1 MTTDINTMFDPN
13 DPRLTAYA
21 LGELHGDEL
30 TEFERLLAES
40 AAARDALGEIRETTG
55 WLRSELAAELP
66 LALSAEQHQRL
77 EQHVTL
83 GTGAKENPLTLTLS
97 PQGRGEGTKPSLADV
112 SSAIAPS
119 PTVVTVAPADLRREQ
134 ARHRWAVLAT
144 VAATA
149 ALSATVMLWPGTSP
163 SSSSQLV
170 AKRDGGLAVR
180 RPGYLA
186 IAENDP
192 SDSTDDLMV
201 YGPGPSP
208 PIDNRLIFFPRP

>member
-55 WLRSELAAELP
+55 WLRNELAAEP
-66 LALSAEQHQRL
+66 AFALSAEQHQRL

-97 PQGRGEGTKPSLADV
+97 PQGRGEGTKPALAGV

-119 PTVVTVAPADLRREQ
+119 LPVVTVAPADLRREQ
-134 ARHRWAVLAT
+134 VRHRWAVLAAA
-144 VAATA
+144 AATA
-149 ALSATVMLWPGTSP
+149 ALAATVMLWPPSTPLLSRSP
-163 SSSSQLV
+163 SRLSISDQQLAQV
-170 AKRDGGLAVR
+170 DARHRIKG
-180 RPGYLA
+180 
-186 IAENDP
+186 IAADISLEQRQFNEEIGRAH
-192 SDSTDDLMV
+192 V
-201 YGPGPSP
+201 
-208 PIDNRLIFFPRP
+208 